1 MSTRI
6 TQRTDGSRTSFA
18 TSSAGTF
25 TIRTD
30 DPLLSHTAV
39 PTVTVILGFGKQSGL
54 RALSTPLP
62 LPRRAIP
69 PRVEER
75 PADPAGNAES
85 AGDLTADASV
95 AVSVLETGLFD
106 TSTDQA
112 HQPARAERRQRL
124 LEAADTLAVAEEP
137 KEVLEPEAA
146 VSAEPVAAETAAAP
160 DPDEEAAKPSQDDA
174 EHAQPSPEKPTHP
187 HHLEMT
193 IDSLPHHELTE
204 PIPIVIDPLGD
215 TIFTAAMSNLDI
227 SATGNSISEGLLLL
241 KEQIEFVYGDLS
253 RRLSLTPD
261 QKTRLQILH
270 TYIRPNGPKKPEWL

>member
-1 MSTRI
+1 MSARI

-30 DPLLSHTAV
+30 DPLLSHTTV
-39 PTVTVILGFGKQSGL
+39 PMATVTLGFGKQSGL
-54 RALSTPLP
+54 RALSTPLA
-62 LPRRAIP
+62 LPRRAAIP
-69 PRVEER
+69 PRVEEW
-75 PADPAGNAES
+75 PADPAGGAES
-85 AGDLTADASV
+85 VGDLPAQASV
-95 AVSVLETGLFD
+95 AGSLPETSRSDPPTGH
-106 TSTDQA
+106 A
-112 HQPARAERRQRL
+112 HQPTRAERRQRL
-124 LEAADTLAVAEEP
+124 LEAAETPAVTEEP
-137 KEVLEPEAA
+137 SEPIEPEAA
-146 VSAEPVAAETAAAP
+146 AAEPVAPEAAAP
-160 DPDEEAAKPSQDDA
+160 ALGETANASQEAT
-174 EHAQPSPEKPTHP
+174 EHAKPSPEKPAHP

-193 IDSLPHHELTE
+193 IDSLPHHDLIE

-227 SATGNSISEGLLLL
+227 SATGNSIGEGLLLL

>member
-1 MSTRI
+1 MSARI

-30 DPLLSHTAV
+30 DPLLSHTTV
-39 PTVTVILGFGKQSGL
+39 PTMTVMLGFGKQSGL

-62 LPRRAIP
+62 LPRRDVP
-69 PRVEER
+69 PRVEEG

-85 AGDLTADASV
+85 AGDPSANASV
-95 AVSVLETGLFD
+95 AESLLETDPFH
-106 TSTDQA
+106 TSTDYA

-124 LEAADTLAVAEEP
+124 LEAAETPAVAEEP
-137 KEVLEPEAA
+137 KELLEPEAA
-146 VSAEPVAAETAAAP
+146 ASAEPVAAEATAPASG
-160 DPDEEAAKPSQDDA
+160 EEAAKASQDNA

-215 TIFTAAMSNLDI
+215 TIFTAAMSSLDI

-253 RRLSLTPD
+253 RRLTLSPD

>member
-1 MSTRI
+1 MSARI

-25 TIRTD
+25 IIRTD
-30 DPLLSHTAV
+30 DPLLSHTTV
-39 PTVTVILGFGKQSGL
+39 PTVTVMLGFGKQSGL

-75 PADPAGNAES
+75 PADPAENAES

-95 AVSVLETGLFD
+95 AVPVRETGLFD

-124 LEAADTLAVAEEP
+124 LEAAETPAVAEQP
-137 KEVLEPEAA
+137 KEILEPEAA
-146 VSAEPVAAETAAAP
+146 AGADADAAKATVPAS
-160 DPDEEAAKPSQDDA
+160 DEEAAKASQDDA
-174 EHAQPSPEKPTHP
+174 EHAKPSPEKPAHP